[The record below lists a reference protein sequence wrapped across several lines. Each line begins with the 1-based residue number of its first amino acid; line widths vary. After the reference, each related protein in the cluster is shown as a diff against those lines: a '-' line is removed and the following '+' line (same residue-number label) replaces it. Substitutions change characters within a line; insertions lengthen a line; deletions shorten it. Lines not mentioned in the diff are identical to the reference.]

1 MSASA
6 GAPLAAGRADSARR
20 PTGVARRGGRSGRYP
35 PLVETRD
42 RLANL
47 GILGMAA
54 VAWAI
59 VALLVLNRDPRED
72 PVAGL
77 LGAIAM
83 GTAIGLTATPLFWLA
98 AFARHGRIAYR
109 GDWLRAG
116 RRGLWVGLV
125 IGLFVELRVLG
136 VFSIPIALFIVVLVV
151 FAELTLSFER

>member
-1 MSASA
+1 M
-6 GAPLAAGRADSARR
+6 
-20 PTGVARRGGRSGRYP
+20 
-35 PLVETRD
+35 ETRD

-47 GILGMAA
+47 GILGGALVGWA
-54 VAWAI
+54 V

-77 LGAIAM
+77 LGAISM
-83 GTAIGLTATPLFWLA
+83 GTAVGLTATPLFWLA
-98 AFARHGRIAYR
+98 VFARHRRIAYR

-116 RRGLWVGLV
+116 RRGLWIGLV

>member
-1 MSASA
+1 M
-6 GAPLAAGRADSARR
+6 
-20 PTGVARRGGRSGRYP
+20 
-35 PLVETRD
+35 EKRD

-47 GILGMAA
+47 GVLAA
-54 VAWAI
+54 AVVAWAI

-72 PVAGL
+72 PVAGV
-77 LGAIAM
+77 LGAAAM
-83 GTAIGLTATPLFWLA
+83 GTAVGLSATPLFWLA

-125 IGLFVELRVLG
+125 VGLFVELRVLG
-136 VFSIPIALFIVVLVV
+136 VFSLPIALFIIVLVL

>member
-1 MSASA
+1 MTCRGA
-6 GAPLAAGRADSARR
+6 GSC
-20 PTGVARRGGRSGRYP
+20 RYP

-47 GILGMAA
+47 GILGAA
-54 VAWAI
+54 TLAWA
-59 VALLVLNRDPRED
+59 VVVLLVLNRDPRED

-83 GTAIGLTATPLFWLA
+83 GTAVGLTSTPLFWLA

-125 IGLFVELRVLG
+125 VGLFVELRVLD
-136 VFSIPIALFIVVLVV
+136 VFSIPIALFIVVLVI

>member
-1 MSASA
+1 M
-6 GAPLAAGRADSARR
+6 
-20 PTGVARRGGRSGRYP
+20 
-35 PLVETRD
+35 ETRD

-47 GILGMAA
+47 GILGAA
-54 VAWAI
+54 LVAWAV

-77 LGAIAM
+77 LGAVSM
-83 GTAIGLTATPLFWLA
+83 GTAVGLTTAPLFWLA
-98 AFARHGRIAYR
+98 VFARHRRISYR

-125 IGLFVELRVLG
+125 IGLFVEFRVLG

-151 FAELTLSFER
+151 FAELTLSLER